1 MGDTIS
7 GESEQP
13 CARLP
18 FNSKHLTTQQLKRV
32 AVALGVPT
40 SASTEE
46 LRQMLKGKL
55 TELRKEPRN
64 VQVVIV
70 GDAEMYLCDEGGKFL
85 DILISEDPPS
95 SEEQDS
101 VSDDGESGSEDLV
114 SLQTALAAA
123 QVEVTSLQEQVST
136 LKMEVCHE
144 KAHIKEMW
152 RGNCEYTTEVDKELA
167 EKDAEIADLKE
178 RPSRTSERVEP
189 STRVSDIYQLNPMY
203 QLPHL

>member
-1 MGDTIS
+1 M
-7 GESEQP
+7 
-13 CARLP
+13 
-18 FNSKHLTTQQLKRV
+18 
-32 AVALGVPT
+32 ALGVLIV
-40 SASTEE
+40 ASTEE

-55 TELRKEPRN
+55 TEFGKEPRN
-64 VQVVIV
+64 IQVVIV